1 MKTLSW
7 KSWITAAGL
16 AVLSQF
22 AAADP
27 IGPDC
32 PTCNGGIYT
41 LSYDGTALADTDAAH
56 ETFRITLNIDTSGVG
71 GVGGV
76 VPTATAI
83 DAVAI
88 KVASSIFDATLF
100 SAPDGTASWA
110 LVPGGISAIG
120 CDGSGSGFECADWI
134 ASGPGTAIGGTL
146 DWIFDVTMD
155 NGALFTLADEASIK
169 ARYVDSSGAKVGD
182 LVSEAITLQNSS
194 SSTSGGTSGSS
205 STSGGTSG
213 TVPEPNSSGLVF
225 LGLGA
230 VLASFLM
237 RRRASGT
244 H

>member
-7 KSWITAAGL
+7 KSLIAAAGL

-27 IGPDC
+27 IGPNC

-41 LSYDGTALADTDAAH
+41 LSYDGTALADTDTAH
-56 ETFRITLNIDTSGVG
+56 ETFRITLNIDTSGVTA
-71 GVGGV
+71 V

-88 KVASSIFDATLF
+88 KVTNSVFNATLF

-120 CDGSGSGFECADWI
+120 CDGNGSGFDCADWI
-134 ASGPGTAIGGTL
+134 ASGVGTAIGGTL

>member
-1 MKTLSW
+1 MKMLSW
-7 KSWITAAGL
+7 KSLITAAGF

-41 LSYDGTALADTDAAH
+41 LTYDGTALPDSDAAH
-56 ETFRITLNIDTSGVG
+56 ETFRITLTIDTSGVTS
-71 GVGGV
+71 V
-76 VPTATAI
+76 VPTAAAI

-88 KVASSIFDATLF
+88 KVASSVTGATLV

-134 ASGPGTAIGGTL
+134 ASGAGTAIGGTL
-146 DWIFDVTMD
+146 AWTFDVTVD
-155 NGALFTLADEASIK
+155 NGTLFTLADAATIK
-169 ARYVDSSGAKVGD
+169 ARYVDSAGEKVGA
-182 LVSEAITLQNSS
+182 LVSEGITLQTS
-194 SSTSGGTSGSS
+194 SSTSSTSSTTGGTSGEI
-205 STSGGTSG
+205 
-213 TVPEPNSSGLVF
+213 PEPNSSGLVF

-244 H
+244 F